1 MGFGWQLPITSLW
14 DLLTLCLFAGHY
26 FSAIHA
32 QEDPGDGNGSGG
44 SVTLADTAR
53 LLHFKQSI
61 VTDPSGA
68 LSDWSLQRNSN
79 SCSWFGVTCSSNG
92 RVIAVNLTGCTLVA
106 PFSGLADQLTSL
118 DQLQELHLAGN
129 AFYGAVEPEVIASTC
144 SAAPLSI
151 LDLSSN
157 NLVGS
162 FPSLSSLKNC
172 KTLTHLNVSRN
183 YFNGPLPLNTAG
195 FLSRLDL
202 SHNNF
207 SGELSP
213 DIFRHCGALS
223 WLDLSHNSLS
233 GSLPMGIGQCGTL
246 QHLNISFNFLSST
259 IAPEAFSFMS
269 SSNLTSVSAGCSNLS
284 VLDLSKNLLTGPI
297 PTSLTT
303 CRSLRHVN
311 ISFNSFIGNIP
322 TTFNQ
327 LSNLEV
333 LSISKNNLTGA
344 IPPGFGNSLQQ
355 LQVLDLSA
363 NDLVGEIPTSLARC
377 SSLQVLNL
385 GDNWLTGEF
394 PQAIVSQMPALQ
406 KLLLSFNNFT
416 GPLPLSLANSSSLKI
431 LDLNANA
438 FTGSIPGT
446 ICSPSLR
453 ELLLADNE
461 LSGAVPLESCN
472 SLAAIDVSCNF
483 ITRAFPTPLPSMPN
497 MREIVMWGNFIE
509 QEIPA
514 DICSAAS
521 QLWLLVLNVNLIN
534 GTIPP
539 TLANCSSLEWLSL
552 SNNHLTGHIPPELG
566 LMERINFLHL
576 NNNSLSGTIPPTLG
590 ECRYLVWVDLSSNKL
605 EGTIPMELTKQAGK
619 VIKGTLNKGLRF
631 AFFKYLY
638 GDRCTEYGLGSVLI
652 MRGVRPSRLSR
663 IPNFQMCNR
672 TRFYADIAP
681 YYIPG
686 APGSSEGGSYTYLDV
701 GHNKLR
707 GKIPKELGTLTY
719 LTVLAASHNN
729 LTGTIPF
736 SLANLIRCSILHL
749 DHNHLEGPIP
759 PGLTMLGIMN
769 QLDFSNNNLSG
780 SIPDSGKL
788 PTFPASSFANNP
800 YLCGTPLPPCDTAT
814 STFEDSHASMESLS
828 FHHKQPS
835 FGVVIA
841 IIVSL
846 VAFAILIAGLMRC
859 SHCLTNTH
867 QHVRE
872 LMHDNSMDKL
882 PISTSSSTIH
892 SVWGRR
898 TGKPLSINIVTFR
911 ITPLHKLSYTEL
923 KEATKDFSAETKI
936 GSGGFGDVYKATLD
950 DNTVVAVKKLSH
962 QIDKNGESKDFNAE
976 MTTLGK
982 IKHPNLICLLGYCK
996 ADNER
1001 LLIYEY
1007 MENGSLDR
1015 WLHSNSNQQDDP
1027 NGQPAVKMGLSWD
1040 SRKRIAL
1047 GIARGL
1053 QFLHRECLPNIIHRD
1068 LKTANVLL
1076 DDALE
1081 ARVADFGMARLMSAY
1096 DTHHSTEMLAGTPG
1110 YVPPEYGLSLQ
1121 CTKPGDIYSFGVV
1134 LLELVTG
1141 REPTWSLGASGNGSE
1156 KRGYE
1161 DQGGEGLV
1169 GWVQGKVR
1177 EGRAKEV
1184 LDQRALQGG
1193 GISGRAVIISS
1204 TSSSTYLTDMGM
1216 AMDIERREAEMMRYL
1231 SIAFCC
1237 VDDNPSRRPSICD
1250 VITAIRKIHR
1260 GGDLDLL

>member
-26 FSAIHA
+26 FSAIYT
-32 QEDPGDGNGSGG
+32 QEDPGSGSGG
-44 SVTLADTAR
+44 SVTLADTTP
-53 LLHFKQSI
+53 LLRFKQSI

-68 LSDWSLQRNSN
+68 LSGWSLQRTSN
-79 SCSWFGVTCSSNG
+79 SCSWFGITCSSNG
-92 RVIAVNLTGCTLVA
+92 RVIAVNLTSCGLVV

-129 AFYGAVEPEVIASTC
+129 AIYGAVEPEVIASTC

-162 FPSLSSLKNC
+162 FPSLSSLKSC

-183 YFNGPLPLNTAG
+183 YFDGPLPLDAAG

-207 SGELSP
+207 SGEVSP
-213 DIFRHCGALS
+213 AIFHYCGPLS
-223 WLDLSHNSLS
+223 WLDLSNNSLS

-259 IAPEAFSFMS
+259 IVPEAFSFMS
-269 SSNLTSVSAGCSNLS
+269 PSNLTSVLAGCSNLS
-284 VLDLSKNLLTGPI
+284 VLDLSKNLFTGLI

-303 CRSLRHVN
+303 CTSLRHVN

-333 LSISKNNLTGA
+333 LSISSNNLTGA
-344 IPPGFGNSLQQ
+344 IPPGFGDSLQQ
-355 LQVLDLSA
+355 LHVLDLSA
-363 NDLVGEIPTSLARC
+363 NDLVGGIPTSLARC

-394 PQAIVSQMPALQ
+394 PQAVVSQMPTLQ
-406 KLLLSFNNFT
+406 KLVLSFNNFT
-416 GPLPLSLANSSSLKI
+416 GPLPVSLANSSSLRI
-431 LDLNANA
+431 LDLSANA

-453 ELLLADNE
+453 RLLLADNE
-461 LSGAVPLESCN
+461 LSGVVPLESCS

-483 ITRAFPTPLPSMPN
+483 ITRAFPTPLPTMPN

-539 TLANCSSLEWLSL
+539 TLANCSSLEWLAL
-552 SNNHLTGHIPPELG
+552 SNNRLTGHIPPELG
-566 LMERINFLHL
+566 LMRINFLHL

-590 ECRYLVWVDLSSNKL
+590 ECRYLVWVDLSSNEL
-605 EGTIPMELTKQAGK
+605 EGTIPVELTKQAGK
-619 VIKGTLNKGLRF
+619 VIKGTLSKGLQF

-652 MRGVRPSRLSR
+652 MRGVRPLRLRR

-672 TRFYADIAP
+672 TRFYPDVSP

-686 APGSSEGGSYTYLDV
+686 APGSSEGGTYAYLDV
-701 GHNKLR
+701 GHNKLK
-707 GKIPKELGTLTY
+707 GKIPEELGTLTY
-719 LTVLAASHNN
+719 LTVLAVSHNN

-736 SLANLIRCSILHL
+736 SLANLIHCSILHL

-759 PGLTMLGIMN
+759 PGLSMLGVMN

-800 YLCGTPLPPCDTAT
+800 YLCGTPLPPCDTAI
-814 STFEDSHASMESLS
+814 SRFEDSHSSMESLS
-828 FHHKQPS
+828 FHHKRR
-835 FGVVIA
+835 FGIVIA
-841 IIVSL
+841 IVVAV
-846 VAFAILIAGLMRC
+846 VAFVTVITGLLGC
-859 SHCLTNTH
+859 SHRFTITH

-872 LMHDNSMDKL
+872 LMHNNSMDKL
-882 PISTSSSTIH
+882 PISTSSSIIH
-892 SVWGRR
+892 SVLGRR
-898 TGKPLSINIVTFR
+898 TTGKPLSINIVTFR
-911 ITPLHKLSYTEL
+911 ITPLHKLSYREL
-923 KEATKDFSAETKI
+923 KEATKDFSEETKI
-936 GSGGFGDVYKATLD
+936 GSGGFGEVYKATLD
-950 DNTVVAVKKLSH
+950 DNTVVAVKKLCH
-962 QIDKNGESKDFNAE
+962 QIGENGESKDFDAE
-976 MTTLGK
+976 MTTIGK
-982 IKHPNLICLLGYCK
+982 IKHPNLVCLLGYCK

-1027 NGQPAVKMGLSWD
+1027 NSQPAVKFGLSWD

-1053 QFLHRECLPNIIHRD
+1053 QFLHRDCLPNIIHRD

-1096 DTHHSTEMLAGTPG
+1096 DTHHSTETLAGTCG
-1110 YVPPEYGLSLQ
+1110 YVPPEYGMSLQ
-1121 CTKPGDIYSFGVV
+1121 CTKPGDIFSFGVV

-1141 REPTWSLGASGNGSE
+1141 REPTWSVGASGNGSE

-1161 DQGGEGLV
+1161 DQGGEGLA
-1169 GWVQGKVR
+1169 GWAQGKVR

-1193 GISGRAVIISS
+1193 GVSGRAVIISS
-1204 TSSSTYLTDMGM
+1204 TSSSTYPTNMGM
-1216 AMDIERREAEMMRYL
+1216 PMDIERREDEMMRYL
-1231 SIAFCC
+1231 SIACRC

-1250 VITAIRKIHR
+1250 VIVAFRKIHR